1 MQQQGN
7 EVDRGVFAVAY
18 ATSLAFGENPS
29 LCSYSVPL
37 MRQHLVNCLEKE
49 MMYPFSKL
57 GSTRGF

>member
-7 EVDRGVFAVAY
+7 GVDRGVFTVAY

-37 MRQHLVNCLEKE
+37 MRKHLGNCLEKE
-49 MMYPFSKL
+49 MMYPFPKF